1 MNMLVSG
8 IIAAGG
14 TGTRLG
20 EQEPKQ
26 FLDLGGKP
34 VIAWS
39 LEAFSFASE
48 IGEIILVSPV
58 DYVEKATK
66 YAEKY
71 CIGKTF
77 HVVTGGA
84 SRQESVLNGLKA
96 SSRNL
101 NWVAVHDA
109 ARPFVTSQEVDS
121 VCLMARDVGAAIAAA
136 KIVDTVK
143 EVHSQIITRTLDRS
157 VLVSALTP
165 QVCRKDDLLSA
176 YEVASQTGFKATDEA
191 SLLENAGISVA
202 VYFGSSLNF
211 KITTSTDLQIARAVA
226 QYLEGH
232 DTSES

>member
-1 MNMLVSG
+1 MPVSG

-39 LEAFSFASE
+39 LEAFSQAAE

-58 DYVEKATK
+58 DYTETTTE
-66 YAEKY
+66 YAKKY
-71 CIGKTF
+71 CIGKPF

-84 SRQESVLNGLKA
+84 TRQESVLNGLNA

-109 ARPFVTSQEVDS
+109 ARPFITAQEVDS

-157 VLVSALTP
+157 VLAAALTP
-165 QVCRKDDLLSA
+165 QVCRKEDLLSA
-176 YEVASQTGFKATDEA
+176 YDIASQSDFKATDEA
-191 SLLENAGISVA
+191 SLLEHAGISVA

-211 KITTSTDLQIARAVA
+211 KITTATDMDIARAVA
-226 QYLEGH
+226 RYLKDRKSDE
-232 DTSES
+232 T